1 MFAPAS
7 REAPKEQPKQIPTLA
22 DQLLAPVNRYDKMS
36 DHLETQLGYDQTKYK
51 EDRDR
56 FQEIYDQWKDL
67 LKLIPGLSQG
77 HYKSQQI
84 AATFKHPNYPGGGGW
99 APGFPPEKKP
109 TPDGTPYKP
118 KPS

>member
-1 MFAPAS
+1 M
-7 REAPKEQPKQIPTLA
+7 PKQIPSLA
-22 DQLLAPVNRYDKMS
+22 DQLLKPVSRYDKMAPI
-36 DHLETQLGYDQTKYK
+36 LEKHGHDQTKYY

-84 AATFKHPNYPGGGGW
+84 AATFKHPGGDGW
-99 APGFPPEKKP
+99 APGFPAEKRP